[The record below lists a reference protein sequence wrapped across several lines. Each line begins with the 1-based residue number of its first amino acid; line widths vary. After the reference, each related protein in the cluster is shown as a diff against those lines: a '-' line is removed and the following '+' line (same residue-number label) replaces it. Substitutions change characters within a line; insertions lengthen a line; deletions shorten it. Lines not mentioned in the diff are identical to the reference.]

1 MQMHLVDL
9 LTYLLAIP
17 VSICSSH
24 TISLENATSYRELS
38 AFSTREAILSLFLI
52 LLTFTM
58 SLIVDTPSQDHN
70 HEVITL
76 VSK

>member
-38 AFSTREAILSLFLI
+38 AFTTREAILSLFLI

-58 SLIVDTPSQDHN
+58 SLIDDSD
-70 HEVITL
+70 
-76 VSK
+76 